1 MPTGEKDL
9 TKILQG
15 LVPVLNPGEYV
26 FCFVKEVP
34 AADLREMVALFREEE
49 GWTLVLDR
57 LLADRLDLSYEFI
70 TAWITLT
77 VHSSLEAVGLTAAFS
92 KVLGDRQ
99 ISCNCIA
106 AYHHDHI
113 FLPVRDAARAMEA
126 LRELA
131 GIT

>member
-15 LVPVLNPGEYV
+15 LVPILNPGEYV
-26 FCFVKEVP
+26 FCSVKELP

-57 LLADRLDLSYEFI
+57 SLADRLDLSYEFI
-70 TAWITLT
+70 AAWITLT
-77 VHSSLEAVGLTAAFS
+77 VHSSLKAIGLTAAFS
-92 KVLGDRQ
+92 GALGDRQ

-113 FLPVRDAARAMEA
+113 FVPVEDAVRAMEA
-126 LRELA
+126 LRGL
-131 GIT
+131 GRIT